1 MKVDKEYVDA
11 QIESID
17 KKYEA
22 CINDIVKQMG
32 SKCDMQ
38 PDAQNGVKYPIGF
51 VVKDGRTIG
60 YVNEDAVKFIGREMF
75 NSIWTAK
82 VENEKKQRESGK
94 KAPTDLCFEMYD
106 KTVDLYNM
114 NIEKWK
120 LIIDSLKTYFKS
132 HDADIERYKKTS
144 ATIKGLKDDM
154 AELKKVLEAKK
165 KTKSPKGL
173 YIIGKHISLWFFY
186 PAMIMLFGILWIY
199 CSGYY
204 EMKGQLKEAN
214 HTILSYRD
222 YIDYK
227 KECEKRNYKSFTEI
241 MDSIHSMPTRPN
253 IKTLK
258 KMLNEKK

>member
-60 YVNEDAVKFIGREMF
+60 YVNENAVKFIGREMF

-132 HDADIERYKKTS
+132 HDADIERYKKTCAS
-144 ATIKGLKDDM
+144 IKGLEDNMGK
-154 AELKKVLEAKK
+154 LKKALETKK
-165 KTKSPKGL
+165 DSIPPKGL
-173 YIIGKHISLWFFY
+173 YVMGKHISLWFFY
-186 PAMIMLFGILWIY
+186 PVMFILFWILGIY
-199 CSGYY
+199 CYGYY

-222 YIDYK
+222 FIDYK
-227 KECEKRNYKSFTEI
+227 KGCEKRNYKSFTEI
-241 MDSIHSMPTRPN
+241 MDSVNSMPTPPN
-253 IKTLK
+253 TKAFQ
-258 KMLNEKK
+258 KMLMGEK